1 MTRMRK
7 MRRMRKMIKFIARFL
22 ALCAAMMVMLLIGSV
37 IEGKLPL
44 WEAAAFASAGI
55 AYLAMVNLYA

>member
-1 MTRMRK
+1 
-7 MRRMRKMIKFIARFL
+7 MIKFIARFL
-22 ALCAAMMVMLLIGSV
+22 ALCAAMMVILLIGSV

-44 WEAAAFASAGI
+44 WESAAFASACI